1 MKIGI
6 VTITELENF
15 GNRLQNYALQETLKS
30 LGVEV
35 ETLHNYISYK
45 HRKSKK
51 WQLSQLVF
59 GLKHRSR
66 GVIAELYKIKRF
78 ERFDKNHFVFSKY
91 FSELNYIPEKLGEQ
105 FDYFVAGS
113 DQIWNPNF
121 PFNLDFNF
129 LTFCEKNKRISYSGS
144 FGVDSIPE
152 EYQERYINYLNG
164 FSRLTVREYT
174 GQRIVNELIGENARV
189 VVDPTL
195 LLNQE
200 SWRLFSKKPHWLKM
214 KRYVLVYF
222 LGETNTLQ
230 ELQDSLGD
238 EFSNLEIINIHDKH
252 LIIPYAITPDE
263 FIWLID
269 NADLVITDS
278 FHGTVFSILMETPFI
293 HSLRKGGLNMSSRVD
308 SLFRLVGLEYHEGM
322 YKDHINN
329 DSLKKKITER
339 KQESLQFLSSELS
352 INNEKG

>member
-1 MKIGI
+1 M
-6 VTITELENF
+6 
-15 GNRLQNYALQETLKS
+15 
-30 LGVEV
+30 
-35 ETLHNYISYK
+35 
-45 HRKSKK
+45 
-51 WQLSQLVF
+51 
-59 GLKHRSR
+59 
-66 GVIAELYKIKRF
+66 
-78 ERFDKNHFVFSKY
+78 
-91 FSELNYIPEKLGEQ
+91 NYIPEKLGEQ

-238 EFSNLEIINIHDKH
+238 EFSKLEIINIHDKH